1 MKRLDY
7 LSSTKLLLLT
17 VGVLAVTFMTLAVEK
32 VEVSDELNLERIQH
46 EKTVEDFSTSLLIP
60 NSPSLLPQAKMA
72 APTNITSTSGTVVL
86 PSGRQIAAAELF
98 NAASQPYFD
107 HLFFLN
113 DYNKQ
118 TIVFSGPFD
127 TYNIEQNASG
137 EWQVTPLTT
146 YANNG
151 VETTSKTDT
160 YYYGYHK
167 IKRTRTYTLSQTRTA
182 TSSSGCTGTTYS
194 YGSTGNMTTSKSVK
208 YTYINTTGSS
218 SPSLASTAKPADELT
233 SAPSYSDSDL
243 PDWSCTTAQCVYEN
257 AGNKETRTTTK
268 TVTDYLYIW
277 ARINGSVLDSEGL
290 TPDSD
295 IDGGGFMT
303 DKNSDTSTKK
313 SDGTCY
319 LITGTGAGQ
328 SASTTV
334 DVPTHLTRHVLV
346 VETNGSSYTTKADYL
361 DHTYYSP
368 SYSTSSTNA
377 NASYNDAIYHDYGAN
392 GASVEMLTSMT
403 NKADVVSSTL
413 QASGIWYYQKNGNK
427 YVLTSSDYNT
437 PNAAISGKIYIAG
450 ENHRLNAGTTGD
462 GWLQPQNA
470 DIYLDGV
477 SMQCASK
484 GAPTSGYTV
493 TGNGTAAKT
502 YTVAGI
508 TGTYKKGGGTDNHA
522 DYIITSP
529 STSQATHLYRE
540 YPDTYNNQGSG
551 ATASALQDKDTVEVV
566 HGSAAVFFLPE
577 GSKTIVSDVT
587 TYGDNNTTIHLRGRN
602 YIAGQEGRTICVN
615 VRAWLCDATAR
626 CMSANQEVTVSSPPI
641 QMKDTRE
648 FFTYKP
654 LSTYKQTWVEHY
666 TKSNTTNTDYI
677 YPWRAERDATKS
689 NVPNINC
696 SFDNQWVNEEVNE
709 NAYLDLTASQTF
721 SRYHNNDAAA
731 YNNSTTYRFVPPLY
745 TGGQNCKYIINGGHI
760 NLWPADGYCGN
771 FSMSRGLTF
780 SIIGTI
786 FAQVANVGA
795 YSNYLLCG
803 SSQYGLTITSSN
815 LGSAASYVSKEVNL
829 TLNVHGA
836 GGGYPVGSL
845 IVNGGTISTVT
856 DPNSFANVG
865 KENIGN
871 GGTILASN
879 IQINGGSFRT
889 GTVKSITDPT
899 AHLMVEGATS
909 ALPAA
914 KRVDPKNKFNETLSR
929 TTITTDPEGA
939 ALTANHDYSD
949 TWASE
954 PLMNLGIDKKGWL
967 VKKGSEYIYGTN
979 MIADAGGKAY
989 YYLPSSYTSQA
1000 KVKNYILNEENQTI
1014 ATSAT
1019 LTANPAWILTI
1030 QDGQW
1035 DAGALTQNYAASD
1048 QVAVNTKKT
1057 IRYVRPATASG
1068 SGYMDKWFGL
1078 YFPFNIQK
1086 ITEGRDYEIN
1096 AYVPEKDN
1104 SNSWFYMYH
1113 FDGTDIEGSN
1123 ETFSA
1128 HQQPNSTPSGT
1139 MNANTA
1145 YILQFPDDYWN
1156 TSTVMFHSAEG
1167 ATLPASATALTATT
1181 APSAANTFRLGGN
1194 KTATTKILSKGY
1206 VLDAV
1211 AASSSAEHEGTEEDF
1226 VYVENYTL
1234 KPFQMYM
1241 LASDATYGKYKI
1253 VGKRFIL
1260 QDNTEN
1266 VDAAVSPTLKAYGT
1280 KGLIHLLSSENE
1292 LVRIYDIKGS
1302 LVGQEYTEA
1311 ETALL
1316 LPMPSGLYIIVGGKD
1331 NIKVRVE

>member
-1 MKRLDY
+1 MKRLEN
-7 LSSTKLLLLT
+7 SSINRLLLLT
-17 VGVLAVTFMTLAVEK
+17 VGILAVTFMTLAVER
-32 VEVSDELNLERIQH
+32 VEMDDEMGLGGRYDM
-46 EKTVEDFSTSLLIP
+46 VRA
-60 NSPSLLPQAKMA
+60 PQAIMA
-72 APTNITSTSGTVVL
+72 APTDILPTSGPIVL
-86 PSGRQIAAAELF
+86 PSGRQIAATELF
-98 NAASQPYFD
+98 NAAGQPYFD

-127 TYNIEQNASG
+127 KYNIEQNASG

-167 IKRTRTYTLSQTRTA
+167 IKRTRTYTLSQQRSA
-182 TSSSGCTGTTYS
+182 SRSGDSCNGYS
-194 YGSTGNMTTSKSVK
+194 YTMNDPGNITTSAKSVK
-208 YTYINTTGSS
+208 YTYVTTIGSATS
-218 SPSLASTAKPADELT
+218 RLTNEAKPADELT
-233 SAPSYSDSDL
+233 VAPSTFGEDDMDL
-243 PDWSCTTAQCVYEN
+243 WECSEDAECVYRKPSNTE
-257 AGNKETRTTTK
+257 KRTGLK

-277 ARINGSVLDSEGL
+277 ARIKGSVLDNNGL
-290 TPDSD
+290 AENDE

-303 DKNSDTSTKK
+303 DKNSDSSGKK
-313 SDGTCY
+313 EDADCY
-319 LITGTGAGQ
+319 LIYGTGSAQ
-328 SASTTV
+328 SQTATV
-334 DVPTHLTRHVLV
+334 DIPTRLTRHVLV
-346 VETNGSSYTTKADYL
+346 VETNGSSYTEKANYQDV
-361 DHTYYSP
+361 TNYSP
-368 SYSTSSTNA
+368 SYSTSTTNA
-377 NASYNDAIYHDYGAN
+377 NATYDDAIYHDYGVN
-392 GASVEMLTSMT
+392 GASVEMLTNMT
-403 NKADVVSSTL
+403 NKADVVASTP
-413 QASGIWYYQKNGNK
+413 QTSGIWYYQKSGNK

-437 PNAAISGKIYIAG
+437 PNATISGKIYIAG

-470 DIYLDGV
+470 DIYLDEV
-477 SMQCASK
+477 SMQCANK

-493 TGNGTAAKT
+493 TSNGTAAKN
-502 YTVAGI
+502 YTTAGI
-508 TGTYKKGGGTDNHA
+508 TGKYQKGGGTTNHC
-522 DYIITSP
+522 DKIITSP
-529 STSQATHLYRE
+529 SESQATYLYRE
-540 YPDTYNNQGSG
+540 YPDNYNNKGSG

-577 GSKTIVSDVT
+577 GSKNIVSDVT
-587 TYGDNNTTIHLRGRN
+587 TYGDNNTTIHLRGKN

-615 VRAWLCDATAR
+615 VRAWLCAATAR
-626 CMSANQEVTVSSPPI
+626 CISANQEATLSSPPI
-641 QMKDTRE
+641 QMKDYRE

-654 LSTYKQTWVEHY
+654 LDTYKQTWVQHY
-666 TKSNTTNTDYI
+666 SNSETTVSDYI

-721 SRYHNNDAAA
+721 SRYHNNDAEA
-731 YNNSTTYRFVPPLY
+731 YNNSTTYRFAPPLY

-760 NLWPADGYCGN
+760 NLWPADGFAGAFTFPRN
-771 FSMSRGLTF
+771 LTV
-780 SIIGTI
+780 SKM
-786 FAQVANVGA
+786 QVGVTVKGVGSYA
-795 YSNYLLCG
+795 NYLLCG
-803 SSQYGLTITSSN
+803 SLQFNMNITSSSLTTSIPPALAL
-815 LGSAASYVSKEVNL
+815 LGGFDMSSVNL
-829 TLNVHGA
+829 QLNIHGF

-889 GTVKSITDPT
+889 STVKSITDPT
-899 AHLMVEGATS
+899 AHLMVEGADN
-909 ALPAA
+909 ALPTA
-914 KRVDPKNKFNETLSR
+914 KRVDPKNKFNETLAR

-967 VKKGSEYIYGTN
+967 VKQGSEYIYGTN
-979 MIADAGGKAY
+979 MIADEGGKAY

-1014 ATSAT
+1014 ATSAA

-1078 YFPFNIQK
+1078 YFPFAVQK
-1086 ITEGRDYEIN
+1086 ITEGMDTEIN
-1096 AYVPEKDN
+1096 AYVPGADN

-1113 FDGTDIEGSN
+1113 FDATDITGVEDA
-1123 ETFSA
+1123 FSA
-1128 HQQPNSTPSGT
+1128 HQLPNSTPNGS
-1139 MNANTA
+1139 MNENTA

-1194 KTATTKILSKGY
+1194 KTATTKILPKGY

-1241 LASDATYGKYKI
+1241 IASAATYGKYKI
-1253 VGKRFIL
+1253 IGKRFIL

-1266 VDAAVSPTLKAYGT
+1266 VDAAVSPTLKAFGT

-1311 ETALL
+1311 ETALVV
-1316 LPMPSGLYIIVGGKD
+1316 PMSSGLYIIVGEKD

>member
-1 MKRLDY
+1 MKRLEN
-7 LSSTKLLLLT
+7 SSINRLLLLT
-17 VGVLAVTFMTLAVEK
+17 VGILAVTFMTLAVER
-32 VEVSDELNLERIQH
+32 VEMDDEMELGGRY
-46 EKTVEDFSTSLLIP
+46 DMARA
-60 NSPSLLPQAKMA
+60 PQAIMA
-72 APTNITSTSGTVVL
+72 APTDIFPTSGPIVL

-98 NAASQPYFD
+98 NAAGQPYFD

-127 TYNIEQNASG
+127 KYNIEQNASG
-137 EWQVTPLTT
+137 EWQVTPSTT

-151 VETTSKTDT
+151 VETTSKTGT

-167 IKRTRTYTLSQTRTA
+167 IKRTRTYTVSQTRTA
-182 TSSSGCTGTTYS
+182 KSSGGCSPEYSISSTGDPLTTLESIS
-194 YGSTGNMTTSKSVK
+194 YAYVRTEGSTKSALTEK
-208 YTYINTTGSS
+208 PQDDLTGR
-218 SPSLASTAKPADELT
+218 
-233 SAPSYSDSDL
+233 PSYTEAEAEF
-243 PDWSCTTAQCVYEN
+243 PQWSTTPQQVYEN
-257 AGNKETRTTTK
+257 NSDHKETRTTTK
-268 TVTDYLYIW
+268 SVTDYLYIW
-277 ARINGSVLDSEGL
+277 ARINGSVLDDNGL
-290 TPDSD
+290 AENDE
-295 IDGGGFMT
+295 IDGGGFMV
-303 DKNSDTSTKK
+303 DKDSDVFDNKR
-313 SDGTCY
+313 DEALCY
-319 LITGTGAGQ
+319 LIEGKGAGQ
-328 SASTTV
+328 SVSTTV
-334 DVPTHLTRHVLV
+334 DVPTRLTRHILV

-361 DHTYYSP
+361 DYTDYSP
-368 SYSTSSTNA
+368 SYSTSSTNT

-392 GASVEMLTSMT
+392 GASVDMLKNMA
-403 NKADVVSSTL
+403 NKANVVVSAL
-413 QASGIWYYQKNGNK
+413 QASGIWYYQKSGNK

-437 PNAAISGKIYIAG
+437 PNATISGKIYIAG

-477 SMQCASK
+477 SMQCANK
-484 GAPTSGYTV
+484 GAPALGYKV
-493 TGNGTAAKT
+493 TGNSTAAKN
-502 YTVAGI
+502 YTTAGI
-508 TGTYKKGGGTDNHA
+508 TGKYQKGGGTTNHC
-522 DYIITSP
+522 DKIITSP
-529 STSQATHLYRE
+529 SESQATYLYRE
-540 YPDTYNNQGSG
+540 YPDTYKNKGSG

-577 GSKTIVSDVT
+577 GSKTSVSDVT
-587 TYGDNNTTIHLRGRN
+587 TYGDNNTTIHLRGKN

-615 VRAWLCDATAR
+615 VRAWLCAATAR
-626 CMSANQEVTVSSPPI
+626 CISANQEATLSSPPI
-641 QMKDTRE
+641 QMKDYRE

-654 LSTYKQTWVEHY
+654 LDTYKQTWVQHY
-666 TKSNTTNTDYI
+666 SNSETTVSDYI

-721 SRYHNNDAAA
+721 SRYHNNDAEA
-731 YNNSTTYRFVPPLY
+731 YNNSTTYRFAPPLY

-760 NLWPADGYCGN
+760 NLWPADGFAGAFTFPRN
-771 FSMSRGLTF
+771 LTV
-780 SIIGTI
+780 SKM
-786 FAQVANVGA
+786 QVGVTVKGVGSYA
-795 YSNYLLCG
+795 NYLLCG
-803 SSQYGLTITSSN
+803 SLQFNMNITSSSLTTSIPPALAL
-815 LGSAASYVSKEVNL
+815 LGGFDMSSVNL
-829 TLNVHGA
+829 QLNIHGF

-889 GTVKSITDPT
+889 STVKSITDPT
-899 AHLMVEGATS
+899 AHLMVEGADN
-909 ALPAA
+909 ALPTA
-914 KRVDPKNKFNETLSR
+914 KRVDPKNKFNETLAR

-967 VKKGSEYIYGTN
+967 VKQGSEYIYGTN
-979 MIADAGGKAY
+979 MIADEGGKAY

-1014 ATSAT
+1014 ATSAA

-1078 YFPFNIQK
+1078 YFPFAVQK
-1086 ITEGRDYEIN
+1086 ITEGMDTEIN
-1096 AYVPEKDN
+1096 AYVPGADN

-1113 FDGTDIEGSN
+1113 FDATDITGVEDA
-1123 ETFSA
+1123 FSA
-1128 HQQPNSTPSGT
+1128 HQLPNSTPNGS
-1139 MNANTA
+1139 MNENTA

-1194 KTATTKILSKGY
+1194 KTATTKILPKGY

-1241 LASDATYGKYKI
+1241 IASDATYGKYKI
-1253 VGKRFIL
+1253 IGKRFIL

-1266 VDAAVSPTLKAYGT
+1266 VDAAVSPTLKAFGT

-1311 ETALL
+1311 ETALVV
-1316 LPMPSGLYIIVGGKD
+1316 PMSSGLYIIVGEKD

>member
-1 MKRLDY
+1 MKRLEY
-7 LSSTKLLLLT
+7 LNGTKLLLLT
-17 VGVLAVTFMTLAVEK
+17 IGIIVVTFVALAVEK
-32 VEVSDELNLERIQH
+32 VDVEYEYHS
-46 EKTVEDFSTSLLIP
+46 EKPYDVRVEESQSMSSLAS
-60 NSPSLLPQAKMA
+60 NEGARAPQAIMA
-72 APTNITSTSGTVVL
+72 APSNITTSSGTIVL
-86 PSGRQIAAAELF
+86 PSGRQIAAVELF
-98 NAASQPYFD
+98 NAANQPYYD

-113 DYNKQ
+113 EYNDQ
-118 TIVFSGPFD
+118 TIVFSGSFD
-127 TYNIEQNASG
+127 TYNVELTTGG
-137 EWQVTPLTT
+137 EWQVIPLTT

-151 VETTSKTDT
+151 IETTSNSDT

-182 TSSSGCTGTTYS
+182 SRSGGGCTGYS
-194 YGSTGNMTTSKSVK
+194 YSINTPGSVSTSKTIK
-208 YTYINTTGSS
+208 YTYVSTTGST
-218 SPSLASTAKPADELT
+218 SPSITAKPADELT
-233 SAPSYSDSDL
+233 TAPSYGEDDL
-243 PDWSCTTAQCVYEN
+243 PAWTITN
-257 AGNKETRTTTK
+257 AETLYNNDGETRTVTK
-268 TVTDYLYIW
+268 TNTDYLYIW
-277 ARINGSVLDSEGL
+277 ARINGSVLDSDGKNADDE
-290 TPDSD
+290 

-313 SDGTCY
+313 ADASCY
-319 LITGTGAGQ
+319 LISGTGGAQ
-328 SASTTV
+328 SQTTTV
-334 DVPTHLTRHVLV
+334 DIPTRLTRHVLV
-346 VETNGSSYTTKADYL
+346 VETNGSSYTIKADYQ
-361 DHTYYSP
+361 DVTNYSP
-368 SYSTSSTNA
+368 SYSTSTTNTNA
-377 NASYNDAIYHDYGAN
+377 TYNDAIYHSYGEP
-392 GASVEMLTSMT
+392 GASVEMLMT
-403 NKADVVSSTL
+403 NKVNVVTTTH
-413 QASGIWYYQKNGNK
+413 QATVWYYQKSGNK
-427 YVLTSSDYNT
+427 YTLTSSDYNT
-437 PNAAISGKIYIAG
+437 PNAPITGKIYIAG

-462 GWLQPQNA
+462 GWLQPYNA

-666 TKSNTTNTDYI
+666 SKSNTTNTDYI

-745 TGGQNCKYIINGGHI
+745 TGGQNGKYIINGGHI
-760 NLWPADGYCGN
+760 NLWPADGYSGN
-771 FSMSRGLTF
+771 FSMTRTLTISSF
-780 SIIGTI
+780 PVS
-786 FAQVANVGA
+786 AQVANVGA

-815 LGSAASYVSKEVNL
+815 LGSAASYVSKTVNL

-889 GTVKSITDPT
+889 GTVKAITDPT

-929 TTITTDPEGA
+929 TTITTDPESA
-939 ALTANHDYSD
+939 ALTANRDYSD

-967 VKKGSEYIYGTN
+967 VKNGSEYIYGAN

-1014 ATSAT
+1014 ATSAA

-1030 QDGQW
+1030 HDGQW

-1068 SGYMDKWFGL
+1068 SGYMDNWFGL

-1086 ITEGRDYEIN
+1086 ITEGRDFEIN
-1096 AYVPEKDN
+1096 AYVPGKDN

-1128 HQQPNSTPSGT
+1128 HQQPNSIPSGT

-1181 APSAANTFRLGGN
+1181 APTAPNTFRLGGN
-1194 KTATTKILSKGY
+1194 TTATTKILPKGY

-1211 AASSSAEHEGTEEDF
+1211 AASSSAEHEGTEDDF
-1226 VYVENYTL
+1226 VYVENYNL

-1241 LASDATYGKYKI
+1241 IASDATYGKYKI

-1266 VDAAVSPTLKAYGT
+1266 VDAAFSSTLKAFGT
-1280 KGLIHLLSSENE
+1280 KGLIHLLSSDNE

-1311 ETALL
+1311 ETALVV
-1316 LPMPSGLYIIVGGKD
+1316 PMPSGLYIIVGEKD

>member
-1 MKRLDY
+1 MKRLEN
-7 LSSTKLLLLT
+7 SSINRLLLLT
-17 VGVLAVTFMTLAVEK
+17 VGILAVTFMTLAVER
-32 VEVSDELNLERIQH
+32 VEMDDEMGLGGRY
-46 EKTVEDFSTSLLIP
+46 DMARA
-60 NSPSLLPQAKMA
+60 PQAIMA
-72 APTNITSTSGTVVL
+72 APTDILPTSGPIVL

-98 NAASQPYFD
+98 NAAGQPYFD

-127 TYNIEQNASG
+127 KYNIEQNASG

-160 YYYGYHK
+160 YYYGYHT
-167 IKRTRTYTLSQTRTA
+167 IKRTRTYTVSQTRVA
-182 TSSSGCTGTTYS
+182 TSSGGCSPEYSISSIGDPLTTLQSISYAYVGTE
-194 YGSTGNMTTSKSVK
+194 GSTKSALTEK
-208 YTYINTTGSS
+208 PQDDLTGR
-218 SPSLASTAKPADELT
+218 
-233 SAPSYSDSDL
+233 PSYTEAEAEF
-243 PDWSCTTAQCVYEN
+243 PQWSTTPQQVFEN
-257 AGNKETRTTTK
+257 NSEHTETRTTTK
-268 TVTDYLYIW
+268 SVTDYLYIW

-290 TPDSD
+290 TPDSN

-303 DKNSDTSTKK
+303 YKDSDV
-313 SDGTCY
+313 SDNKRDEAFCY
-319 LITGTGAGQ
+319 LIEGKGEGQ
-328 SASTTV
+328 SRLTTEN
-334 DVPTHLTRHVLV
+334 VPTRLTRHILV
-346 VETNGSSYTTKADYL
+346 VETDGSSYTTKADYL
-361 DHTYYSP
+361 DYTYYSP
-368 SYSTSSTNA
+368 SYSTSSTNT

-392 GASVEMLTSMT
+392 GASEDMLKNMA
-403 NKADVVSSTL
+403 NKANVVVSAL
-413 QASGIWYYQKNGNK
+413 QASGIWYYQKSGNK

-437 PNAAISGKIYIAG
+437 PNATISGKIYIAG

-470 DIYLDGV
+470 DIYLDEV
-477 SMQCASK
+477 SMQCVSK
-484 GAPTSGYTV
+484 GAPALGYKV
-493 TGNGTAAKT
+493 TGNSTAAKT
-502 YTVAGI
+502 YTTAGI
-508 TGTYKKGGGTDNHA
+508 TGKYKAGGGTTNHA

-529 STSQATHLYRE
+529 STSQATYLYRE
-540 YPDTYNNQGSG
+540 YPDTYNNKGSG

-577 GSKTIVSDVT
+577 GSKNIVSDVT

-615 VRAWLCDATAR
+615 IRAWLCDATAR

-666 TKSNTTNTDYI
+666 TRNDNTNTDYI

-745 TGGQNCKYIINGGHI
+745 TGGQNGKYIINGGHI
-760 NLWPADGYCGN
+760 NLWPADGYSGK
-771 FSMSRGLTF
+771 FSMTRTLTISGF
-780 SIIGTI
+780 HIS
-786 FAQVANVGA
+786 AQVENVGA

-829 TLNVHGA
+829 TLNVHGV

-889 GTVKSITDPT
+889 STVKSITDPT
-899 AHLMVEGATS
+899 AHLMVEGADN
-909 ALPAA
+909 ALPTA
-914 KRVDPKNKFNETLSR
+914 KRVDPKNKFNETLAR

-954 PLMNLGIDKKGWL
+954 PLMDRGVDKKGWL
-967 VKKGSEYIYGTN
+967 IKKGTEYIYGTN
-979 MIADAGGKAY
+979 MIADASGKAY
-989 YYLPSSYTSQA
+989 YYLPASYTTQA
-1000 KVKNYILNEENQTI
+1000 KVKNYKLDEENQTV
-1014 ATSAT
+1014 ATSSA
-1019 LTANPAWILTI
+1019 LTANPAWLLTI
-1030 QDGQW
+1030 NDVEWDGSSMIQH
-1035 DAGALTQNYAASD
+1035 YAASD
-1048 QVAVNTKKT
+1048 QVAISTRKA
-1057 IRYVRPATASG
+1057 IRYVRPATGSG

-1078 YFPFNIQK
+1078 YFPFAVQK
-1086 ITEGRDYEIN
+1086 ITEGMDTEIN
-1096 AYVPEKDN
+1096 AYVPGADN

-1113 FDGTDIEGSN
+1113 FDATDITGVEDA
-1123 ETFSA
+1123 FSA
-1128 HQQPNSTPSGT
+1128 HQLPNSTPNGS
-1139 MNANTA
+1139 MNENTA

-1194 KTATTKILSKGY
+1194 KTATTRILPKGY

-1211 AASSSAEHEGTEEDF
+1211 AASNSAEHEGTEEDF

-1241 LASDATYGKYKI
+1241 IASDATYGKYKI
-1253 VGKRFIL
+1253 IGKRFIL

-1266 VDAAVSPTLKAYGT
+1266 VDAAVSPTLKAFGT

-1311 ETALL
+1311 ETALVV
-1316 LPMPSGLYIIVGGKD
+1316 PMSSGLYIIVGEKD